1 MKRHISFVC
10 FFILSV
16 LIALPCKV
24 LFAQGG
30 GSQYGPPQ
38 LKIIVDPETP
48 VEEPGGEDPP
58 PPCGS
63 CYIDGTKPCDKA
75 PGTPCVDQQCV
86 YDADHDMYYCLK
98 QLLPLEGRIG
108 YYDPQETYPIA
119 RRVDATLKKPHPV
132 LGKCGSKRKTDAYCW
147 IKKGC
152 PTTGCSEV
160 CDPDNPSAFIWYCSD
175 PAQSGQKEGAGDDA
189 SVPDSKADDCDVA
202 TSIGQ

>member
-1 MKRHISFVC
+1 M
-10 FFILSV
+10 
-16 LIALPCKV
+16 
-24 LFAQGG
+24 
-30 GSQYGPPQ
+30 
-38 LKIIVDPETP
+38 
-48 VEEPGGEDPP
+48 
-58 PPCGS
+58 
-63 CYIDGTKPCDKA
+63 
-75 PGTPCVDQQCV
+75 
-86 YDADHDMYYCLK
+86 K

-152 PTTGCSEV
+152 PTMECSEV
-160 CDPDNPSAFIWYCSD
+160 CDPDNPLAFIWYCSD